1 MCHCV
6 LIHTILTS
14 FICSKLDNSK
24 LGPTQQW
31 MTLTCSQD
39 HILTENIWFVWSE
52 TSYSGDKMRCYN
64 AGRTN
69 ERTTEDRATQPMEA
83 GGWVSQFQRQHVRNT
98 PLVSLEKYMWPN
110 LRNTGFGVVGGGRE
124 FAMGGGRLSSGPR
137 GTKGERSAVPPL
149 STSHPRKWNLP
160 PNTQDTQD
168 IQDTSCYRPLTVN
181 RDKYTIPNT
190 KYTIINR
197 KCGMR
202 MYVPHLTDFT
212 STKWDWCNAYK
223 QQLRLDRS
231 HSQAGSTSWER
242 VSEGRQ
248 ISFHIF

>member
-1 MCHCV
+1 MTQGSVRSFSHHRSIPRNASGITSLQGNKYWPTVHLTKKTSPGGCGVMLSAGEGGGWTGWRAAVCDGRAFHFWNV
-6 LIHTILTS
+6 FGKLYLSDAENWIDWILY
-14 FICSKLDNSK
+14 IYW
-24 LGPTQQW
+24 G
-31 MTLTCSQD
+31 
-39 HILTENIWFVWSE
+39 
-52 TSYSGDKMRCYN
+52 
-64 AGRTN
+64 
-69 ERTTEDRATQPMEA
+69 EA
-83 GGWVSQFQRQHVRNT
+83 GVCDGRGGHLRITQGCKKFQRQHVRNT

-190 KYTIINR
+190 KYTIINSKYGKNVCTPPHR
-197 KCGMR
+197 FYLHKMR
-202 MYVPHLTDFT
+202 LV
-212 STKWDWCNAYK
+212 
-223 QQLRLDRS
+223 
-231 HSQAGSTSWER
+231 
-242 VSEGRQ
+242 
-248 ISFHIF
+248 